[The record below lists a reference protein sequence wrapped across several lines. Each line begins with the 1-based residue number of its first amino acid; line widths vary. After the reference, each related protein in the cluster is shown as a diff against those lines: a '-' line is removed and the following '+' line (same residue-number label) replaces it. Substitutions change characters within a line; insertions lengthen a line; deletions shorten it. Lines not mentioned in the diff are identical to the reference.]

1 VQAAGRPQ
9 TAHALHADAARRH
22 ADAPVG
28 VFDSGL
34 GGLSVLRAIRA
45 ALPHEPLL
53 YLADSRYAPYGPRD
67 DDFIADRALAIGAW
81 LVERGAKALVVAC
94 NTATAQSVQLLRER
108 LDVPIVGVE
117 PGIKPAALASKTR
130 VAGVLAT
137 ASTLNSARFAALL
150 ARHGRDCRFICQ
162 PGHGLVDA
170 IETGDIGSPA
180 LRALLTGYLS
190 PMLAQHAD
198 TLVLGCTHYPFLSD
212 MLRDIAGERLDVI
225 DTSIAIARQLERLL
239 DAHALRATPPNPLS
253 PRALSPINVVLASTS
268 DGTQLRSL
276 ARQLLGIDTAT
287 EYVVIDSRRTIDTP
301 RALRVHADA

>member
-1 VQAAGRPQ
+1 MQAARRPT
-9 TAHALHADAARRH
+9 TALALHADAARRH

-67 DDFIADRALAIGAW
+67 DDFIADRALAIGTW

-94 NTATAQSVQLLRER
+94 NTATAQSAQLLRER

-170 IETGDIGSPA
+170 IEAGDTESPA
-180 LRALLTGYLS
+180 LRALLARYLS
-190 PMLAQHAD
+190 PMLAQCAD

-212 MLRDIAGERLDVI
+212 MLREIAGERLHVI

-239 DAHALRATPPNPLS
+239 DAHALRATPPSALSLS
-253 PRALSPINVVLASTS
+253 PSAPSPISVVLASTGG
-268 DGTQLRSL
+268 GTRGNCS
-276 ARQLLGIDTAT
+276 ASIRPPNT
-287 EYVVIDSRRTIDTP
+287 S
-301 RALRVHADA
+301 